1 MRCGSTILSPGR
13 TTTRIK
19 KIGKPGL
26 RTARIFSARVE
37 ADRAAPEPAAA
48 AAVLY
53 PGIPEPPPCELSGHR
68 QKPGKRQSLKGR
80 RRSTTARLSNSSRR
94 VSLTERLS
102 GELNNRR
109 SNLIFR
115 QTVLLNYIN
124 IASARKF

>member
-19 KIGKPGL
+19 KIGKPEL

-53 PGIPEPPPCELSGHR
+53 PGIPKPPEQPPCELSGHR
-68 QKPGKRQSLKGR
+68 QKLGSRQRLKGR
-80 RRSTTARLSNSSRR
+80 PCSTRDRLSNWSRR
-94 VSLTERLS
+94 EP
-102 GELNNRR
+102 
-109 SNLIFR
+109 
-115 QTVLLNYIN
+115 
-124 IASARKF
+124 